1 MISIDYSFIIVILNF
16 VLLLIVLNK
25 IIYKPIKKFLEERQK
40 AIASDLD
47 EAKASRVQAE
57 KLVEEKSE
65 ELKHSAEEIRKM
77 KNAATSDAEGKA
89 RDIMKNA
96 KEQEKR
102 ILQDTEEQL
111 ETEKVKVME
120 VIEDELAEM
129 VAELSAKF
137 LSEKLDEKK
146 DHDLIRKIISE
157 REK

>member
-1 MISIDYSFIIVILNF
+1 VILNF

-120 VIEDELAEM
+120 EIEDELAEM
-129 VAELSAKF
+129 VADLSAKF

-146 DHDLIRKIISE
+146 DHDLIKKIISE

>member
-47 EAKASRVQAE
+47 EAKASRKQAE

-146 DHDLIRKIISE
+146 DHDLIKKIISE

>member
-57 KLVEEKSE
+57 KLVEEKTE